1 MTNARLARRRAPSPP
16 RKLTAGTE
24 HMARA
29 GDLALLSASAGL
41 LLGNGQT
48 TEGTVAAVERL
59 ADRLGFRATV
69 LPSWG
74 ELTIR
79 VDDDT
84 GSRFE
89 IVAVDPVGVDMN
101 KVAATIGVIDEFCEG
116 RVDAD
121 AARAAL
127 EAVGRLPSVSLARFA
142 LLAAAGAAALGVIFG
157 AAHLLS
163 LVLIALCAGAG
174 ACLRRWL
181 AGMTR
186 NPFAQPFCAA
196 FLAGVVGAIAVR
208 LELSSVLRLIAV
220 CPCMVL
226 VPGPQLLNGTLDL
239 AHGRIAL

>member
-1 MTNARLARRRAPSPP
+1 MTTARLARRRAPSPP

-69 LPSWG
+69 LPSWD

-127 EAVGRLPSVSLARFA
+127 EGVGRPPPLPPAPLA
-142 LLAAAGAAALGVIFG
+142 LLGAPGAAAPGGV
-157 AAHLLS
+157 
-163 LVLIALCAGAG
+163 
-174 ACLRRWL
+174 
-181 AGMTR
+181 
-186 NPFAQPFCAA
+186 FCAPPPP
-196 FLAGVVGAIAVR
+196 
-208 LELSSVLRLIAV
+208 S
-220 CPCMVL
+220 P
-226 VPGPQLLNGTLDL
+226 VP
-239 AHGRIAL
+239 